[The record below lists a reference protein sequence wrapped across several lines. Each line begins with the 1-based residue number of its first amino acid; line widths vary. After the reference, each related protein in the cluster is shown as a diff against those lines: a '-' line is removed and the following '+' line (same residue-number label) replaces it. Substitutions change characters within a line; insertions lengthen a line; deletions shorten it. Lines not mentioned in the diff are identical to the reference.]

1 MSVPM
6 PQERRY
12 ICKYCHMRTVKRGL
26 PLPGACARRE
36 KDRNGRPKPHVWVRD
51 T

>member
-1 MSVPM
+1 MPVPM

-12 ICKYCHMRTVKRGL
+12 ICKYCHNRTISRGR
-26 PLPGACARRE
+26 PEMTPCSRRE
-36 KDRNGRPKPHVWVRD
+36 KDRNGRPKPHLWVRD